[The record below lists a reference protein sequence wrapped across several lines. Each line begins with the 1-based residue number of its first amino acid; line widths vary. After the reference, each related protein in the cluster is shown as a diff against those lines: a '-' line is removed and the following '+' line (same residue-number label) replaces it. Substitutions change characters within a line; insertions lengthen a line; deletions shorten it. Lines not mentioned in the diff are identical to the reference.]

1 MPYIGHGVTNAG
13 TFYVIDDLTM
23 SSSLTYTLQVG
34 GVSVTPKADNLLIT
48 LDGVI
53 QHTPD
58 AYTVSGSTITFD
70 SAPGSGADFYG
81 IIMGQSASTGQGSIG
96 ADELKVT
103 GDGSANQF
111 LAGDGD
117 GTFTFKDGTLSTTT
131 TTGDIIYRA
140 NSSALARLGIGST
153 GQVLTVA
160 NGVPAWSTD
169 TEAYLPSAGGTMS
182 GNIAMGGGNIS
193 GGGTITGTF
202 VGGITGNVTGNADTA
217 TALATARA
225 INGVDFDGSAAITV
239 TADANT
245 LSNTTLKST
254 VVTSSLTSVGTIGT
268 GVWNG
273 TAIASAYLDA
283 DTAHLSGSAFTGNV
297 SVVNGVGGTAGV
309 VTINN
314 SSSDG
319 LLELQR
325 TTGSPSVEYVIG
337 ADSTRLYIR
346 NNTDSND
353 IMTWLEGGNVGIG
366 TTSPASPLHIYEN
379 TTATDSSAGLTIEQ
393 AGTGDA
399 ILQFLETGT
408 QRWVMG
414 LDNSD
419 GDKFK
424 ISSDGDLNTNARL
437 TIDTSGNATFA
448 GNLTVDGTG
457 THSFDG
463 MVQAKRGFQA
473 GQALDIEGNTFGRTN
488 SSSVAFGYRQ
498 DGSGNLMLLENST
511 GADMVTITNTGN
523 ATFDGSITSSGFAC
537 RLDQNSGTSMSL
549 RNNDTGT
556 SHYAEMYIG
565 DSVSQLVLGY
575 SNNYASGEWQG
586 GWVYP
591 NSGNLMLKSND
602 GAIELFSGGTGD
614 EKRTLILDTSNNATF
629 AGQVTATGIKF
640 DANGEVL
647 DDYEEGT
654 GVPTVKIGATTCSLS
669 STNNY
674 FYTKIG
680 NKVFFSVEFR
690 MGSHNSG
697 SGEVTVGLPYTA
709 KNSNYTAGAV
719 RIYSGTVNGNEF
731 STVHS
736 GSSVLAFR
744 RNVNNSATANMA
756 VPVNTYIYTS
766 IFYETA

>member
-1 MPYIGHGVTNAG
+1 
-13 TFYVIDDLTM
+13 
-23 SSSLTYTLQVG
+23 
-34 GVSVTPKADNLLIT
+34 
-48 LDGVI
+48 
-53 QHTPD
+53 
-58 AYTVSGSTITFD
+58 
-70 SAPGSGADFYG
+70 
-81 IIMGQSASTGQGSIG
+81 
-96 ADELKVT
+96 
-103 GDGSANQF
+103 
-111 LAGDGD
+111 
-117 GTFTFKDGTLSTTT
+117 
-131 TTGDIIYRA
+131 
-140 NSSALARLGIGST
+140 
-153 GQVLTVA
+153 
-160 NGVPAWSTD
+160 
-169 TEAYLPSAGGTMS
+169 
-182 GNIAMGGGNIS
+182 MGGGDIS

-448 GNLTVDGTG
+448 GELDVNPGTNKRIQFTFPTDEYTNESRIGFSDLNAYITYKANPNHMEIWSYNSLYLQTGSSPTTALTID
-457 THSFDG
+457 
-463 MVQAKRGFQA
+463 
-473 GQALDIEGNTFGRTN
+473 
-488 SSSVAFGYRQ
+488 SSQ
-498 DGSGNLMLLENST
+498 
-511 GADMVTITNTGN
+511 
-523 ATFDGSITSSGFAC
+523 
-537 RLDQNSGTSMSL
+537 
-549 RNNDTGT
+549 
-556 SHYAEMYIG
+556 
-565 DSVSQLVLGY
+565 
-575 SNNYASGEWQG
+575 
-586 GWVYP
+586 
-591 NSGNLMLKSND
+591 
-602 GAIELFSGGTGD
+602 
-614 EKRTLILDTSNNATF
+614 NATF
-629 AGQVTATGIKF
+629 AGQVGIGQAPNTNVSNKSLQIKSTGTDAYTDTSFNDNCQIRLTADSVDNNYVAIGFNHQGQSEYFIGIKRTNASNAGLVDF
-640 DANGEVL
+640 MWQGFNG
-647 DDYEEGT
+647 
-654 GVPTVKIGATTCSLS
+654 S
-669 STNNY
+669 SY
-674 FYTKIG
+674 
-680 NKVFFSVEFR
+680 VEFAR
-690 MGSHNSG
+690 LNSSGNMTISG
-697 SGEVTVGLPYTA
+697 SYASSDETLKKNINTINGGLDKINALRGVTYKWNEKSICLDKDSLQYGLVAQEVEKVVPEIVLEDPEKGLKAIEYSKITA
-709 KNSNYTAGAV
+709 ILVEAIKELTTRLEALENA
-719 RIYSGTVNGNEF
+719 
-731 STVHS
+731 
-736 GSSVLAFR
+736 
-744 RNVNNSATANMA
+744 
-756 VPVNTYIYTS
+756 
-766 IFYETA
+766 